1 MSPLDGY
8 LIADLSSGI
17 AGAYCTRLLADGGA
31 TVVKVEPPEGD
42 ALRSWTACGELPPDG
57 TDAPLFSYL
66 AGGKQSVVFGP
77 DGEQAAADLGELLD
91 RAHAVVWSPG
101 PAARVADRVAGGTA
115 DGGAPRSLLA
125 AHPHLA
131 VAAITPFGLDGPWQD
146 RPATEFTLQAW
157 SGGIVGLGR
166 GAPDRAPVHVGGQVG
181 EWLSGAYAAIGIQAA
196 LAGARGTGP
205 GLANTGQLI
214 DLSMLEV
221 AVLCL
226 TYYPVTFFETLG
238 RPWRSERSLFQPG
251 VATAKDGLVALG
263 CGTAQQWFDL
273 CAMVGHPEW
282 IAPAAPVRIGE
293 LTHRHAPE
301 LREWVA
307 DHTVADIRDLAT
319 AFRIPNAPVSSGA
332 TVTELEHMRVREV
345 FRRNPRDGFLQ
356 PAGPYRLSPDVL
368 APARPAPRAGEHN
381 GTWRDIAAAARLS
394 RQAPRPCG
402 SAAGSQLPYAGL
414 RVLDLTAFWA
424 GPSATHILAMLGAE
438 VIHVESTTR
447 PDGARMIAG
456 IPVTEDQWWEK
467 CPIFRA
473 LNTNKKSVTIDFQTE
488 RGLELLKKLIVTSDV
503 IVENYTPRVLDQI
516 GLDYDRV
523 RALRPDIV
531 MVRMPGFG
539 LTGPMR
545 DNPAFAYV
553 IEDAAGL
560 TWLTGYPDD
569 NPVEPYS
576 LGDPNAGLHALNG
589 LLLALEH
596 RRRTGE
602 GVLVEAAMVEAAV
615 SIAAAQPIEFSAFGT
630 VLQRDGNRGPLA
642 APQNLYRSA
651 DTDEFGRLDAWVA
664 IAVATDEQWAA
675 LAGALGHPAWAADPE
690 LSTAAG
696 RRARHGVLDE
706 HLAAWC
712 ADRTRDEIVEV
723 LWEAGVPVAKVMQP
737 HRQAELPPL
746 RARGFFELTEH
757 PVGPPA
763 RQSTIPMRLS
773 DGPERFHRSPAP
785 LMGEHN
791 RDVLSELG
799 VDAAEI
805 AELEA
810 AGIIGRAPR
819 MS

>member
-1 MSPLDGY
+1 MRGPLDGY
-8 LIADLSSGI
+8 LVVDLSSGI

-31 TVVKVEPPEGD
+31 EVVKIEPPEGD
-42 ALRSWTACGELPPDG
+42 ALRRFTVSGAQPGDG
-57 TDAPLFSYL
+57 RDAPLFGYL
-66 AGGKQSVVFGP
+66 AGGKRSVVFGP
-77 DGEQAAADLGELLD
+77 DGERAAADLDELLD

-101 PAARVADRVAGGTA
+101 PAARVAGDRTPA
-115 DGGAPRSLLA
+115 SLLS

-131 VAAITPFGLDGPWQD
+131 VAAITPFGLDGPWRD

-181 EWLSGAYAAIGIQAA
+181 EWLSGAYAAIGVQAA
-196 LAGARGTGP
+196 LARARIAGA
-205 GLANTGQLI
+205 GQLV

-226 TYYPVTFFETLG
+226 TYYPVTFFEALR
-238 RPWRSERSLFQPG
+238 RPWRSERSLFHPG
-251 VATAKDGLVALG
+251 VAAAKDGLVALG

-273 CAMVGHPEW
+273 CAMVSHPEW
-282 IAPAAPVRIGE
+282 IEPDAPVRIGE
-293 LTHRHAPE
+293 LAKRVAPQ
-301 LREWVA
+301 LREWIA
-307 DHTVADIRDLAT
+307 DRTVADIRDLAT

-332 TVTELEHMRVREV
+332 TVAGFEHFRERGV

-356 PAGPYRLSPDVL
+356 PAGPYRLLPDVL
-368 APARPAPRAGEHN
+368 RPARPAPRIGQHS
-381 GTWRDIAAAARLS
+381 GTWRDIAAAVSPVSATQS
-394 RQAPRPCG
+394 PRGPV
-402 SAAGSQLPYAGL
+402 SAAALPYAGL

-438 VIHVESTTR
+438 VIHLESTTR

-456 IPVTEDQWWEK
+456 IPVTEDQWWER
-467 CPIFRA
+467 CPVFRA
-473 LNTNKKSVTIDFQTE
+473 LNTNKKGVTVNFQSE
-488 RGLELLKKLIVTSDV
+488 RGRELLRKLIARCDV

-516 GLDYDRV
+516 GLDYEGL

-569 NPVEPYS
+569 SPVEPYS

-602 GVLVEAAMVEAAV
+602 GVLVEAAMVEAAI
-615 SIAAAQPIEFSAFGT
+615 SIAAAQPIEYSAFG
-630 VLQRDGNRGPLA
+630 VALQRDGNRGPLA
-642 APQNLYRSA
+642 APQNLYLSA
-651 DTDEFGRLDAWVA
+651 DIDEFGRLDAWVA
-664 IAVATDEQWAA
+664 VAVATDQQWLA
-675 LAGALGHPAWAADPE
+675 LSAALGHPAWAVDQE

-696 RRARHGVLDE
+696 RRARHDDIDE

-712 ADRTRDEIVEV
+712 ATRTRDEIVEV
-723 LWEAGVPVAKVMQP
+723 LWAAGVPVAKVLQP

-746 RARGFFELTEH
+746 RARGFFEVTEH

-773 DGPERFHRSPAP
+773 DGPARFHRTPAP
-785 LMGEHN
+785 LLGEHN
-791 RDVLSELG
+791 HEVLSELG
-799 VDAAEI
+799 LDAAEI

-819 MS
+819 TG

>member
-1 MSPLDGY
+1 MTSGPVLIDTASGPLGGY
-8 LIADLSSGI
+8 LVVDLSSGI

-42 ALRSWTACGELPPDG
+42 ALRRWTASGERPPAG
-57 TDAPLFSYL
+57 RDAPLFSYL

-77 DGEQAAADLGELLD
+77 DGEQAAADLDELLD
-91 RAHAVVWSPG
+91 HAHAVVWSPG
-101 PAARVADRVAGGTA
+101 PAARVAGDRT
-115 DGGAPRSLLA
+115 PQSLSS

-131 VAAITPFGLDGPWQD
+131 VAAITPFGLDGPWRD

-181 EWLSGAYAAIGIQAA
+181 EWLSGAYTAIGIQAA
-196 LAGARGTGP
+196 LAGARATG
-205 GLANTGQLI
+205 AGQLI

-226 TYYPVTFFETLG
+226 TYYPVTFFETLR
-238 RPWRSERSLFQPG
+238 RPWRTGRSLFQPG
-251 VATAKDGLVALG
+251 VAAAKDGLVALG

-282 IAPAAPVRIGE
+282 IDTAAPVRIGE
-293 LTHRHAPE
+293 LTQQRAPE
-301 LREWVA
+301 LRTWIA
-307 DHTVADIRDLAT
+307 DRTVADIRDLAT

-332 TVTELEHMRVREV
+332 TVTELEHMRERGV
-345 FRRNPRDGFLQ
+345 FRRNPTEEFLQ
-356 PAGPYRLSPDVL
+356 PAGPYRLTPDVL
-368 APARPAPRAGEHN
+368 LPARPAPRAGEHN
-381 GTWRDIAAAARLS
+381 GTWRDTAAAAR
-394 RQAPRPCG
+394 PHPCG
-402 SAAGSQLPYAGL
+402 SAAGQKLPYAGL

-438 VIHVESTTR
+438 VIHVESTGR

-456 IPVTEDQWWEK
+456 IAVTEDQWWEK

-473 LNTNKKSVTIDFQTE
+473 LNTNKKSVTVDFQTE
-488 RGLELLKKLIVTSDV
+488 RGLELLKKLIAVSDV

-545 DNPAFAYV
+545 ENPAFAYV

-576 LGDPNAGLHALNG
+576 VGDPNAGLHALNG

-602 GVLVEAAMVEAAV
+602 GVLVEAAMVEAAI
-615 SIAAAQPIEFSAFGT
+615 SITAAQPIEFSAFGAL
-630 VLQRDGNRGPLA
+630 LQRDGNRGPLA

-664 IAVATDEQWAA
+664 VAVATDEQWAA
-675 LAGALGHPAWAADPE
+675 LAGALGHPAWAADQE

-696 RRARHGVLDE
+696 RHARHDVIDE

-712 ADRTRDEIVEV
+712 AQRSRDEIVES
-723 LWEAGVPVAKVMQP
+723 LWDAGVPVAKVLQP
-737 HRQAELPPL
+737 HRQAELAPL
-746 RARGFFELTEH
+746 QARGFFEVTEH

-773 DGPERFHRSPAP
+773 DGPARFHRSPAP
-785 LMGEHN
+785 LLGEHN
-791 RDVLSELG
+791 HEVLSELG

-805 AELEA
+805 ADLEA
-810 AGIIGRAPR
+810 AGIIGRAPKMR
-819 MS
+819 

>member
-1 MSPLDGY
+1 MRSQRDG
-8 LIADLSSGI
+8 
-17 AGAYCTRLLADGGA
+17 R
-31 TVVKVEPPEGD
+31 
-42 ALRSWTACGELPPDG
+42 
-57 TDAPLFSYL
+57 DAPLFSYL

-77 DGEQAAADLGELLD
+77 DGDRAAADLDELLD
-91 RAHAVVWSPG
+91 HAHAVVWSPG
-101 PAARVADRVAGGTA
+101 PAARVAGGTA
-115 DGGAPRSLLA
+115 DYGAPQSLLS

-131 VAAITPFGLDGPWQD
+131 VAAITPFGLDGPWRD

-181 EWLSGAYAAIGIQAA
+181 EWLSGAYAAIGVQAA
-196 LAGARGTGP
+196 LAARARIAGA
-205 GLANTGQLI
+205 GQLI

-226 TYYPVTFFETLG
+226 TYYPVTFFETLR
-238 RPWRSERSLFQPG
+238 RPWRTERSLFQPG
-251 VATAKDGLVALG
+251 VAAAKDGLVALG

-282 IAPAAPVRIGE
+282 IDPAAPVRIGE
-293 LTHRHAPE
+293 LTQRRAPQ
-301 LREWVA
+301 LRDWIA
-307 DHTVADIRDLAT
+307 DRTVADIRDLAT

-332 TVTELEHMRVREV
+332 TVTELEHMRERGGV
-345 FRRNPRDGFLQ
+345 PPQ
-356 PAGPYRLSPDVL
+356 PGGGV
-368 APARPAPRAGEHN
+368 PAASRAVP
-381 GTWRDIAAAARLS
+381 AARLTCCS
-394 RQAPRPCG
+394 RRGRPRG
-402 SAAGSQLPYAGL
+402 SASTAAPGGTPPPRRGRIRAGSAGGDQLPYAGL

-473 LNTNKKSVTIDFQTE
+473 LNTNKKSVTVDFQTE
-488 RGLELLKKLIVTSDV
+488 RGLELLKKLIATSDV

-516 GLDYDRV
+516 GLDYDGV

-602 GVLVEAAMVEAAV
+602 GVLVEAAMVEAAI
-615 SIAAAQPIEFSAFGT
+615 SIAAAQPIEYSAFGA

-664 IAVATDEQWAA
+664 VAVATRSSSGPRW
-675 LAGALGHPAWAADPE
+675 PAPSATRPGPP
-690 LSTAAG
+690 TRNCPPPRAAG
-696 RRARHGVLDE
+696 PGTTDIDE

-712 ADRTRDEIVEV
+712 AERTRDEIVES
-723 LWEAGVPVAKVMQP
+723 LWGAGVPVAKVLQP

-746 RARGFFELTEH
+746 RARGFFEVTEH

-773 DGPERFHRSPAP
+773 DGPARFHRSPAP
-785 LMGEHN
+785 LLGEHN
-791 RDVLSELG
+791 HEVLSELG
-799 VDAAEI
+799 LDAAEI

-819 MS
+819 MR